1 MAGPSRLSIR
11 IKWPL
16 AVATLILLVGL
27 TVSVAAYLGVR
38 RTLLRSAEDR
48 LMTLGAVYQESLR
61 ASQASALGRTSS
73 VVRRPALAAY
83 LVNPTPSI
91 EVAAREAMVQTGP
104 LAENIVRT
112 ELRTKQGQIVLATDA
127 PDARPQLPTLEAIP
141 WDTLVR
147 ALRVP
152 DVVGGIRTGYGELVQ
167 SGDGIFQ
174 SIVAEIPIDP
184 GGFLVTWR
192 RVLVSPQSRSQLATV
207 MGSEAALYY
216 GNLNGGLWTDLSR
229 AIEGPPQPLDLE
241 GISRFE
247 RAGRGDVLAAVRP
260 IAGTPFALSLEFP
273 VAAVLAPAERFLR
286 IIGGI
291 ALLCIAIGVGVSWYL
306 SRKVTG
312 QLQRLTQAADAIA
325 AGEHWAWA
333 DESRPDE
340 LGRLESSFHS
350 MAHQIRES
358 QQQMKGLIEERTG
371 ELRAAQDSLARREK
385 LALVGQLAGSIG
397 HEIRNPLGVMTN
409 AIYYLEAVQADA
421 PAEVREYLNILKQQV
436 NLSAKIVND
445 LLDLTRPTAVSRER
459 VAVRSIVSSRL
470 QQLTTGRARVES
482 DIPADLPPVHVDP
495 IHAGHV
501 IDNLL
506 TNAVQAIDGK
516 DGTVMVSARPTADG
530 FVRVSVS
537 DTGPGVAAE
546 NVHKIFEPLFTT
558 KARGIG
564 LGLALSKTL
573 AQANGGD
580 LVLIQEGGRGATF
593 AFFMPVAGESA

>member
-1 MAGPSRLSIR
+1 MAGSSRLSIR

-27 TVSVAAYLGVR
+27 AVSAAAYLGIR

-48 LMTLGAVYQESLR
+48 LETLAAVYQESLR
-61 ASQASALGRTSS
+61 ASQAASLGRMSS
-73 VVRRPALAAY
+73 VVRRPGLTAY
-83 LVNPTPSI
+83 LVDPSPAR
-91 EVAAREAMVQTGP
+91 EKVAREAMAQTGP

-112 ELRTKQGQIVLATDA
+112 ELRTPGGEVVLVTESAEFSGK
-127 PDARPQLPTLEAIP
+127 LPAIP
-141 WDTLVR
+141 WATLVK
-147 ALRVP
+147 ALRPP
-152 DVVGGIRTGYGELVQ
+152 DVAGGVRTGYGELVQ
-167 SGDGIFQ
+167 NEGIIFQ
-174 SIVAEIPIDP
+174 SIVAEIPVGP
-184 GGFLVTWR
+184 GGYLVTWR
-192 RVLVSPQSRSQLATV
+192 RVRVSEQSRNQLASV

-216 GNLNGGLWTDLSR
+216 GNISGGLWTDLSTP
-229 AIEGPPQPLDLE
+229 IDGPPHPLNLE
-241 GISRFE
+241 GISRFD
-247 RAGRGDVLAAVRP
+247 RAQRGDVLAAVRP
-260 IAGTPFALSLEFP
+260 IAGTPFALSIEFP
-273 VAAVLAPAERFLR
+273 VAAVLAPAQRFLR
-286 IIGGI
+286 IIGAI

-306 SRKVTG
+306 SRRVTG
-312 QLQRLTQAADAIA
+312 QLQRLTEAADAIA

-333 DESRPDE
+333 DPTRPDE
-340 LGRLESSFHS
+340 LGRLATSFHS
-350 MAHQIRES
+350 MAHQIKES
-358 QQQMKGLIEERTG
+358 QQRMKGLIEERTG

-421 PAEVREYLNILKQQV
+421 PPEVREYLNILKQQV

-445 LLDLTRPTAVSRER
+445 LLDLTRPSAVSRER

-470 QQLTTGRARVES
+470 HQLSAGRARVES
-482 DIPADLPPVHVDP
+482 DIPADLPAVHVDP

-506 TNAVQAIDGK
+506 SNAVQAIDGK
-516 DGTVMVSARPTADG
+516 DGTVTVSARQTTDG
-530 FVRVSVS
+530 FVRVAVS
-537 DTGPGVAAE
+537 DTGPGVAPE

-564 LGLALSKTL
+564 LGLALSKSL

-580 LVLIQEGGRGATF
+580 LVLVQERGHGATF
-593 AFFMPVAGESA
+593 AFLMPIAGDAA

>member
-1 MAGPSRLSIR
+1 MAGSSRLSIR

-27 TVSVAAYLGVR
+27 AVSAAAYLGIR

-48 LMTLGAVYQESLR
+48 LETLAAVYQESLR
-61 ASQASALGRTSS
+61 ASQAASLGRMSS
-73 VVRRPALAAY
+73 VVRRPGLTAY
-83 LVNPTPSI
+83 LVDPSPAR
-91 EVAAREAMVQTGP
+91 EKVAREAMAQTGP

-112 ELRTKQGQIVLATDA
+112 ELRTPGGEVVLVTESAEFSGK
-127 PDARPQLPTLEAIP
+127 LPAIP
-141 WDTLVR
+141 WATLVK
-147 ALRVP
+147 ALRPP
-152 DVVGGIRTGYGELVQ
+152 DVAGGVRTGYGELVQ
-167 SGDGIFQ
+167 NEGVIFQ
-174 SIVAEIPIDP
+174 SIVAEIPVGP
-184 GGFLVTWR
+184 GGYLVTWR
-192 RVLVSPQSRSQLATV
+192 RVRVSEQSRNQLASV

-216 GNLNGGLWTDLSR
+216 GNISGGLWTDLSTP
-229 AIEGPPQPLDLE
+229 IDGPPHPLNLE
-241 GISRFE
+241 GISRFD
-247 RAGRGDVLAAVRP
+247 RAQRGDVLAAVRP
-260 IAGTPFALSLEFP
+260 IAGTPFALSIEFP
-273 VAAVLAPAERFLR
+273 VAAVLAPAQRFLR
-286 IIGGI
+286 IIGAI

-306 SRKVTG
+306 SRRVTG
-312 QLQRLTQAADAIA
+312 QLQRLTEAADAIA

-333 DESRPDE
+333 DPTRPDE
-340 LGRLESSFHS
+340 LGRLATSFHS
-350 MAHQIRES
+350 MAHQIKES
-358 QQQMKGLIEERTG
+358 QQRMKGLIEERTG

-421 PAEVREYLNILKQQV
+421 PPEVREYLNILKQQV

-445 LLDLTRPTAVSRER
+445 LLDLTRPSAVSRER

-470 QQLTTGRARVES
+470 HQLSAGRARVES
-482 DIPADLPPVHVDP
+482 DIPADLPAVHVDP

-506 TNAVQAIDGK
+506 SNAVQAIDGK
-516 DGTVMVSARPTADG
+516 DGTVTVSARQTTDG
-530 FVRVSVS
+530 FVRVAVS
-537 DTGPGVAAE
+537 DTGPGVAPE

-564 LGLALSKTL
+564 LGLALSKSL

-580 LVLIQEGGRGATF
+580 LVLVQERGHGATF
-593 AFFMPVAGESA
+593 AFLMPIAGDAA

>member
-1 MAGPSRLSIR
+1 MAGSSRLSIR

-27 TVSVAAYLGVR
+27 AVSAAAYLGIR

-48 LMTLGAVYQESLR
+48 LETLAAVYQESLR
-61 ASQASALGRTSS
+61 ASQAASLGRMSS
-73 VVRRPALAAY
+73 VVRRPGLTAY
-83 LVNPTPSI
+83 LVDPSPAR
-91 EVAAREAMVQTGP
+91 EKVAREAMAQTGP

-112 ELRTKQGQIVLATDA
+112 ELRTPGGEVVLVTESAEFSGK
-127 PDARPQLPTLEAIP
+127 LPAIP
-141 WDTLVR
+141 WATLVK
-147 ALRVP
+147 ALRPP
-152 DVVGGIRTGYGELVQ
+152 DVAGGVRTGYGELVQ
-167 SGDGIFQ
+167 NEGVIFQ
-174 SIVAEIPIDP
+174 SIVAEIPVGP
-184 GGFLVTWR
+184 GGYLVTWR
-192 RVLVSPQSRSQLATV
+192 RVQVSEQSRNQLASV

-216 GNLNGGLWTDLSR
+216 GNISGGLWTDLSTP
-229 AIEGPPQPLDLE
+229 IDGPPHPLNLE
-241 GISRFE
+241 GISRFD
-247 RAGRGDVLAAVRP
+247 RAQRGDVLAAVRP
-260 IAGTPFALSLEFP
+260 IAGTPFALSIEFP
-273 VAAVLAPAERFLR
+273 VAAVLAPAQRFLR
-286 IIGGI
+286 IIGAI

-306 SRKVTG
+306 SRRVTG
-312 QLQRLTQAADAIA
+312 QLQRLTEAADAIA

-333 DESRPDE
+333 DPTRPDE
-340 LGRLESSFHS
+340 LGRLATSFHS
-350 MAHQIRES
+350 MAHQIKES
-358 QQQMKGLIEERTG
+358 QQRMKGLIEERTG

-421 PAEVREYLNILKQQV
+421 PPEVREYLNILKQQV

-445 LLDLTRPTAVSRER
+445 LLDLTRPSAVSRER

-470 QQLTTGRARVES
+470 HQLSAGRARVES
-482 DIPADLPPVHVDP
+482 DIPADLPAVHVDP

-506 TNAVQAIDGK
+506 SNAVQAIDGK
-516 DGTVMVSARPTADG
+516 DGTVTVSARQTTDG
-530 FVRVSVS
+530 FVRVAVS
-537 DTGPGVAAE
+537 DTGPGVAPE

-564 LGLALSKTL
+564 LGLALSKSL

-580 LVLIQEGGRGATF
+580 LVLVQERGHGATF
-593 AFFMPVAGESA
+593 AFLMPIAGDAA